1 MKMKTHL
8 PLFALGIALWAS
20 PLAQAQ
26 DTPDWP
32 VIFTSGEYQLQVF
45 KPQPESF
52 DGTSFTAR
60 AAAALQRP
68 QDQTPIFGA
77 LWGSGTLAIDRADRM
92 GKLSAFKVTDIR
104 FPGITDA
111 TEQANVKDALGTGIL
126 ANAPPIS
133 IDWLVAALE
142 EEKQSSAS
150 YDNTPPQIIY
160 RDKPAMFLFVDGEPI
175 FNEVKNDAS
184 AGDGVYAANQPK
196 VERVVNTPYFLV
208 RTNNKLWLYGS
219 GLWYTADA
227 VKGPWQNKTSA
238 PNYLESLAQQVDST
252 YGQKRSDNLVP
263 EVVYSD
269 KPAVLLDIN
278 GAPQMQPYDNS
289 SLMYVTNTDKDLFL
303 YIPTQEYYLLASGR
317 WYATADL
324 RNGPW
329 RFVAP
334 DALPA
339 SFAKV
344 PEGSAKDG
352 ILAHV
357 PGTNAAR
364 EAVRDAAIPQTAKV
378 DRRTA
383 RVQVSYD
390 GDPQFQQI
398 AGTSV
403 YSAINASTTVLR
415 INGVY
420 YVVDNAVW
428 YEGTS
433 PDGPW
438 TVSTAV
444 PSQVNDIPPSDPA
457 YKVRY
462 VYIYDYT
469 PDYVFTGYT
478 PGYLGSYVQGGVLIY
493 GTGYYYRPWRGY
505 YWYPRPYTWGF
516 NMVYNPWYGW
526 GFGATWGYNW
536 FYPGWNYYGYYR
548 PYAWGWWGP
557 YGYCP
562 PVATWYGY
570 GYHGHGPD
578 GRGGFYG
585 HRPSLSA
592 STAGTGRP
600 IAGAA
605 VTAKRTDLYRN
616 HLVEGVAPT
625 VVADRPM
632 ARTPATGVKSDE
644 GSRPVRT
651 MERMKDD
658 HFTDR
663 QGNVYR
669 NQDGRTEEFK
679 DRRWESVRT
688 PNDQGDRGG
697 TVRPGTDSKAPVQ
710 RDRTATPGRDQGT
723 VPPVERDRGQAP
735 VQREPASND
744 RGTAQP
750 QRTPAPD
757 VRPAPQQP
765 RERYQSPSNIQ
776 RDRMRGEQRTNEYKG
791 YQQDRGIQQQR
802 TPQMQQRAPQ
812 PQRAPQMQQP
822 QRAPQ
827 IQRAPSAPRPAAPSG
842 GGSQGGRRPR

>member
-1 MKMKTHL
+1 MRAESLINMTTRL
-8 PLFALGIALWAS
+8 PLIAFGIALGAS
-20 PLAQAQ
+20 PLAHAQ
-26 DTPDWP
+26 DTAEWP
-32 VIFTSGEYQLQVF
+32 VIFSAGEYQVQVF

-68 QDQTPIFGA
+68 QDETPIFGA
-77 LWGSGTLAIDRADRM
+77 LWGSGSLAIDRADRM

-111 TEQANVKDALGTGIL
+111 TEQAQVKDALGKGIL

-133 IDWLVAALE
+133 IDWMVAALE

-160 RDKPAMFLFVDGEPI
+160 RDKPSILLFVDGDPL
-175 FNEVKNDAS
+175 FNEVKNDAK

-227 VKGPWQNKTSA
+227 VEGPWQNKPAA
-238 PNYLESLAQQVDST
+238 PNYLETMAQQVDST

-263 EVVYSD
+263 EVVYSG

-289 SLMYVTNTDKDLFL
+289 SLMYVTNTDQDLFL
-303 YIPTQEYYLLASGR
+303 DIPTQEYYLLASGR
-317 WYATADL
+317 WYATSDL

-329 RFVAP
+329 RFVPAGT
-334 DALPA
+334 LPA

-344 PEGSAKDG
+344 PEGTAKDG

-357 PGTNAAR
+357 PGTAAAR

-383 RVQVSYD
+383 RVQVNYD

-403 YSAINASTTVLR
+403 YSAVNASTTVLR

-444 PSQVNDIPPSDPA
+444 PSQVNDIRPSDPA

-526 GFGATWGYNW
+526 GFGASWGYNW
-536 FYPGWNYYGYYR
+536 FYPDWNYYGYYR

-570 GYHGHGPD
+570 HGHGRD
-578 GRGGFYG
+578 HGGSFYG

-592 STAGTGRP
+592 GSAGSGRP
-600 IAGAA
+600 VTGGA
-605 VTAKRTDLYRN
+605 VTAQRTDLYRN
-616 HLVEGVAPT
+616 HRVDGVAPS
-625 VVADRPM
+625 VVADRPV
-632 ARTPATGVKSDE
+632 ARTPDTPVKRDD

-663 QGNVYR
+663 DGNVYR

-679 DRRWESVRT
+679 DRRWESVRN
-688 PNDQGDRGG
+688 PDGQGDRGG
-697 TVRPGTDSKAPVQ
+697 AVRPGTDTNAPIQRDRTAPPGRDLGTTPPVQ
-710 RDRTATPGRDQGT
+710 RDRD
-723 VPPVERDRGQAP
+723 QAP
-735 VQREPASND
+735 VQRTPAPND
-744 RGTAQP
+744 RNTAQP
-750 QRTPAPD
+750 QRMPTPGA
-757 VRPAPQQP
+757 RPMSEQP
-765 RERYQSPSNIQ
+765 RERYQSPGSIQ
-776 RDRMRGEQRTNEYKG
+776 RDRMRGEQRTNEYRG
-791 YQQDRGIQQQR
+791 YQQDRTQQR
-802 TPQMQQRAPQ
+802 TPQMPQQ
-812 PQRAPQMQQP
+812 QRAPQMQQ

-827 IQRAPSAPRPAAPSG
+827 MQRAPSAPPARPAQG
-842 GGSQGGRRPR
+842 GGGNQGGRRPR